1 MKILIRFLCFSLLLG
16 LLLVIACK
24 DDNVTAEFEEVVVTA
39 NRASGNITFINAEDN
54 TVLKTLDILNSEP
67 MYAVY
72 VATTDR
78 LYVGDRAQDR
88 VYVIDPATQDL
99 EATIIVGKGVFHM
112 WADGQGKE
120 LWVNNDVDF
129 TTSVINLA
137 DNTVTTTIDL
147 GIKPHDVFVNNA
159 GTMAYISVFNSD
171 EMLPDSVYAFSTS
184 DYSKVAAQAVT
195 KDPHLFHISSSNN
208 LYVPCQEGTVF
219 VLDGSDLSERV
230 TVSITNSH
238 GLFGAPN
245 QDYVYVADISNG
257 ELYSIK
263 TSDNSIQDGPVTTPD
278 TPDTSAHNLA
288 VNEAGDKLF
297 VTHSSGTSTL
307 FSTYTLSN
315 GNITPETTVTVG
327 TNPFGLAYYK
337 RQTN

>member
-1 MKILIRFLCFSLLLG
+1 MKILIRFACLFAILG
-16 LLLVIACK
+16 TLLVTACK
-24 DDNVTAEFEEVVVTA
+24 DDEVVAEFEEVVVTA
-39 NRASGNITFINAEDN
+39 NRVSGNITFINAEDN
-54 TVLKTLDILNSEP
+54 SVLKTLEIPNSEP

-72 VATTDR
+72 VAATDR
-78 LYVGDRAQDR
+78 LYIGDRAEDR
-88 VYVIDPATQDL
+88 IHVIDPATQTV
-99 EATIIVGKGVFHM
+99 ETSISVGDGVFHM

-159 GTMAYISVFNSD
+159 GTMAYVSVFNGD

-184 DYSKVAAQAVT
+184 DYSRVAAQAVA
-195 KDPHLFHISSSNN
+195 KDPHLFHLSNGDN

-219 VLDGSDLSERV
+219 VLDGSDLSER
-230 TVSITNSH
+230 TSLAITNSH
-238 GLFGAPN
+238 GIFGAPAQN
-245 QDYVYVADISNG
+245 YVYVADLSNG

-263 TSDNSIQDGPVTTPD
+263 TSDNSIQDGPVGTPA
-278 TPDTSAHNLA
+278 TPAHNLA
-288 VNEAGDKLF
+288 VNEAGDKIF
-297 VTHSSGTSTL
+297 VTHSGMTATLLSTH
-307 FSTYTLSN
+307 TLSG
-315 GNITPETTVTVG
+315 GNITNETTVTVG